1 MKPSDDTDAVPP
13 PPPDV
18 KKAAKLDKG
27 MSAPAASA
35 AVAREK
41 PRILM
46 GGSPAALKPPPMILP
61 PPSLLSITRSR
72 DCGFTGALRGAAGLK
87 VRGATSGWIFGLGAA
102 RDAFDA
108 LWYLVAVLVRLSG
121 RS

>member
-1 MKPSDDTDAVPP
+1 
-13 PPPDV
+13 
-18 KKAAKLDKG
+18 
-27 MSAPAASA
+27 
-35 AVAREK
+35 
-41 PRILM
+41 M

-87 VRGATSGWIFGLGAA
+87 VRGATRAAAPPRSAHRVSVLGIMVGPESCYANSGWIFGLGAA

-108 LWYLVAVLVRLSG
+108 LRYLVAVLVHLRW
-121 RS
+121 RSSF